1 MEHETVKLLRRLWK
15 TVFKPCCHLTKI
27 LRTPS
32 VSPQFFLPSSATNF
46 CGRHGH
52 RPLGFIWSMKIGLI
66 TNSSWKVWTSENNIP
81 SKVRNPYFLW
91 VSEERHLLQ
100 THLQKPKKEAGTSEV
115 PFLGVKIS
123 PSFRRNRAM
132 FRKLLWEGGQGCGYL
147 SCHSTA
153 TWEEGLGGFHGMPL
167 WKKSKDA
174 TGCLLLWE
182 NSLDSCAT
190 ATNIAYFWKWWPK
203 DHACNM

>member
-1 MEHETVKLLRRLWK
+1 MKRWNCWDVLWK

-182 NSLDSCAT
+182 ISLDSCAT